1 MLNELPP
8 IDFLS
13 GSIFQFISMYWWGSV
28 DWFFISTVITQMP
41 NLNPNYCICLAGKYS
56 EVWMY
61 CGTYQYTIY
70 FAIYSGWKFA
80 AHIYASWSPI
90 FL

>member
-1 MLNELPP
+1 MNCLLLTF
-8 IDFLS
+8 FLDPS
-13 GSIFQFISMYWWGSV
+13 SSLFLCIGGALLIV
-28 DWFFISTVITQMP
+28 FFINTVITQMP

-56 EVWMY
+56 EVCMY
-61 CGTYQYTIY
+61 CGTYQYTID
-70 FAIYSGWKFA
+70 FAICSGWKFA